1 MKNNSEEETEMSS
14 GNRWSR
20 PLAAAFVI
28 AASAA
33 AIDAQAQMTPTDSL
47 RFRAS
52 IYGWFPGLSG
62 TTEFPSGASGP
73 SIDVDAKDVLESLK
87 MAFMGTLEVQ
97 SGKWGGLVDW
107 VYADLGADKSGTRD
121 FSIHGQT
128 LPVGLNANLSLDI
141 KTNIVTLAG
150 TYSLIEKPEYSTGLV
165 FGARLLN
172 MDQTLN
178 WAFNGTGPLGIARSG
193 TTDIS
198 MTNWD
203 AIIGV
208 RGRARFGDDHR
219 WFVPYYGD
227 VGGGNS
233 KFTWQAMAGLG
244 YSFKWGDIIAV
255 WRYLDYDF
263 KSGEP
268 VQSLTFNGVAVGAS
282 FNF

>member
-1 MKNNSEEETEMSS
+1 MVGHVRKP
-14 GNRWSR
+14 R
-20 PLAAAFVI
+20 AI
-28 AASAA
+28 AAGLVAAVAVVGTTSAS
-33 AIDAQAQMTPTDSL
+33 AQMSAPDDL

-62 TTEFPSGASGP
+62 TTEFPSGAGGP
-73 SIDVDAKDVLESLK
+73 SIDVNAKDLIDSLK
-87 MAFMGTLEVQ
+87 MAFMGTFEVQ

-107 VYADLGADKSGTRD
+107 VYTDIGSDKSGTRD
-121 FSIHGQT
+121 FSIHGQP

-141 KTNIVTLAG
+141 KSNILTLAG
-150 TYSLIEKPEYSTGLV
+150 TYSFIEKPEYSTGLV
-165 FGARLLN
+165 FGARMLD

-178 WAFNGTGPLGIARSG
+178 WAFVGTGPAGVARSG
-193 TTDIS
+193 RAEVS
-198 MTNWD
+198 STNWD

-208 RGRARFGDDHR
+208 RGRARFGDDRR

-227 VGGGNS
+227 IGSGNS

-244 YSFKWGDIIAV
+244 YSFKWGDVLAV

-263 KSGEP
+263 ESGEP
-268 VQSLTFNGVAVGAS
+268 VQSLTFNGVAVGVS